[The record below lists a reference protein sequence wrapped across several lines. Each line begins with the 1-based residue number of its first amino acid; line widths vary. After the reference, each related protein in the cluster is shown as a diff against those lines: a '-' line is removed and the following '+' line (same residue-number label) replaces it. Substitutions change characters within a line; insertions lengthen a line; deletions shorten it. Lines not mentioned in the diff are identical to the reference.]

1 MKPSYYLEPDAEKM
15 RTFFRSFSLP
25 EDVLADLE
33 KISIHK
39 IWIDEADNSW
49 ELEYDCAQ
57 PVQAGLLDTVTK
69 QFTSF
74 FALKS
79 LYWKKRE
86 PENRSEETIR
96 TETEQKRT
104 EILQNANTQAQSM
117 VNDASQKANQM
128 VEQATQDAN
137 SLMERA
143 NHEASA
149 CIEAAKAEAQHII
162 QDAEKKAQE
171 LVEEENI
178 VRRARVESEE
188 LRESAK
194 ADAANLHKNTLDYID
209 SLLAETDR
217 KMSELINN
225 IRLERN
231 EIRNHR

>member
-1 MKPSYYLEPDAEKM
+1 MANEINSAELCLNAIQSLQEQLRGARK
-15 RTFFRSFSLP
+15 TLINSETCIVNRSIMTS
-25 EDVLADLE
+25 
-33 KISIHK
+33 
-39 IWIDEADNSW
+39 N
-49 ELEYDCAQ
+49 LEYLKDNLPQ
-57 PVQAGLLDTVTK
+57 TVEIAAK
-69 QFTSF
+69 IV
-74 FALKS
+74 A
-79 LYWKKRE
+79 E
-86 PENRSEETIR
+86 EETIR
-96 TETEQKRT
+96 TETEQKRN
-104 EILQNANTQAQSM
+104 EILQNASSQAQTM
-117 VNDASQKANQM
+117 VNEASVKASKM
-128 VEQATQDAN
+128 VEQANQDAN

-143 NHEASA
+143 NHDAAA
-149 CIEAAKAEAQHII
+149 CVEAAKAEAQHII

-188 LRESAK
+188 LRENAK

>member
-1 MKPSYYLEPDAEKM
+1 MANEINSAELCLNAIQSLQEQLRGARK
-15 RTFFRSFSLP
+15 TLINSETCIVNRSIMTS
-25 EDVLADLE
+25 
-33 KISIHK
+33 
-39 IWIDEADNSW
+39 N
-49 ELEYDCAQ
+49 LEYLKDNLPQ
-57 PVQAGLLDTVTK
+57 TVEIAAK
-69 QFTSF
+69 IV
-74 FALKS
+74 A
-79 LYWKKRE
+79 E
-86 PENRSEETIR
+86 EETIR
-96 TETEQKRT
+96 TETEQKRN
-104 EILQNANTQAQSM
+104 EILQNASSQAQTM
-117 VNDASQKANQM
+117 VNEASMKASKM
-128 VEQATQDAN
+128 VEQANQDAG

-143 NHEASA
+143 NHDAAA
-149 CIEAAKAEAQHII
+149 CVEAAKAEAQHII

-188 LRESAK
+188 LRENAK